1 MISKKI
7 IDTIAVQLLISKRIN
22 KLVSDLVAKGKL
34 KMKKQSPNT
43 YEGHNYRINVSTYA
57 KPVVDMEK
65 LLANKSDARK
75 YIKYVETTRVTPY
88 GDVVLSIES
97 EKAIKKLVA

>member
-43 YEGHNYRINVSTYA
+43 YEGHNYTSHTIW
-57 KPVVDMEK
+57 
-65 LLANKSDARK
+65 
-75 YIKYVETTRVTPY
+75 
-88 GDVVLSIES
+88 
-97 EKAIKKLVA
+97 

>member
-34 KMKKQSPNT
+34 KMKTLEFRS
-43 YEGHNYRINVSTYA
+43 YLNVLFHLTLNLKILCLLKLSIGYLYPSTY
-57 KPVVDMEK
+57 
-65 LLANKSDARK
+65 
-75 YIKYVETTRVTPY
+75 
-88 GDVVLSIES
+88 
-97 EKAIKKLVA
+97 